1 MYFLEGRKN
10 LDHMY
15 YNLSIYSYQWQE
27 QSLTLYWTRLTMFLF
42 LPKVA
47 ICTEYVVKSWGK
59 KYFWIIQYTCMF
71 SNIIQQNTVSTTVQ
85 EPKNL
90 WKNNLLIRI
99 MVNNVY
105 RWFVKF
111 PFDLYTR
118 RYPKTN
124 VIQSYYHW
132 FLTRCYI
139 HVYFDKSSINICS
152 YGLRGQSWLWSYGN

>member
-1 MYFLEGRKN
+1 MARTIINFILNKTNHVPFLTESGYM
-10 LDHMY
+10 H
-15 YNLSIYSYQWQE
+15 W
-27 QSLTLYWTRLTMFLF
+27 
-42 LPKVA
+42 
-47 ICTEYVVKSWGK
+47 ICGK
-59 KYFWIIQYTCMF
+59 KLRKKILLNNSVYLYVFQYY
-71 SNIIQQNTVSTTVQ
+71 STEHSVDNSTRTQKLV
-85 EPKNL
+85 KKL

-132 FLTRCYI
+132 FLTWCYI

-152 YGLRGQSWLWSYGN
+152 YVLFKMDLGGSRGCDRMVIRFTTTCAISAYHH